1 MPTTPPV
8 PVPFDDFFFRLAKEL
23 TNGVVVDL
31 KTAITAGI
39 VLGVT
44 LFGARLLFLYF
55 DFKIDTR
62 IASASFKRASD
73 YADKRGSYSAGT
85 AGYDYYDAL
94 YRQDLSNAVSYSKK
108 YKKKSLTVDPQK
120 PAPFVFTDGSSPE
133 TPSFSAESD
142 WESASLSGGGYVGF
156 AVSEDEDAD
165 RSDWTLMQEA
175 DITGLEVDS
184 ASSFSSD
191 RSDWTAMQEADITG
205 LEVDSASS
213 FSSDRSDWTAIQEA
227 DITGLEVDSAS
238 SFSSDRSDWTAFQDE
253 EIGGL
258 RLETPEDRMH
268 HVLDNFSSFS
278 DADVF
283 SAIDGLDGNSSSLSD
298 WTAVQE
304 SEITG
309 LEMEPSSFSVSER
322 TDWTA
327 INDISFDD
335 SRVRITSSANFSEDP
350 GPADTD
356 HPGWI

>member
-1 MPTTPPV
+1 M
-8 PVPFDDFFFRLAKEL
+8 
-23 TNGVVVDL
+23 
-31 KTAITAGI
+31 
-39 VLGVT
+39 
-44 LFGARLLFLYF
+44 
-55 DFKIDTR
+55 
-62 IASASFKRASD
+62 
-73 YADKRGSYSAGT
+73 
-85 AGYDYYDAL
+85 
-94 YRQDLSNAVSYSKK
+94 
-108 YKKKSLTVDPQK
+108 
-120 PAPFVFTDGSSPE
+120 DGSSPE
-133 TPSFSAESD
+133 KPSFSAESD

-191 RSDWTAMQEADITG
+191 RSDWTA
-205 LEVDSASS
+205 
-213 FSSDRSDWTAIQEA
+213 
-227 DITGLEVDSAS
+227 
-238 SFSSDRSDWTAFQDE
+238 FQHE

-283 SAIDGLDGNSSSLSD
+283 SAIDGLGGNSSSLSD

-335 SRVRITSSANFSEDP
+335 SRVRITSSDNFSEDP
-350 GPADTD
+350 GPADTN
-356 HPGWI
+356 HHVWI